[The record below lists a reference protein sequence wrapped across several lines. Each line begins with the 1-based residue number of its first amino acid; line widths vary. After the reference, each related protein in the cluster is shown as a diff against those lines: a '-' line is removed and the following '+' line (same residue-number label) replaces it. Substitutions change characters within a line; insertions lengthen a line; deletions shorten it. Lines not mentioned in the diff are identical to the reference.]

1 MTYAQTRDFEFP
13 NALRKA
19 EPRFVPLPFLT
30 SCEHTQKR
38 SNKEMSVRHF
48 AAGETLQL
56 RGCCHHRIHIILQGT
71 ATLSTSLPDGRTQ
84 ILRLLMPNDLV
95 GRLGSETTRYDV
107 QAISDVT
114 AGSLSRHEFE
124 SLLRISPE
132 MTRHVLHHTLKEL
145 DEARDWLL
153 LLGRKKAVEKLASF
167 LLALQR
173 RSQSLRPNMIRLPLC
188 QFELADFLGLT
199 HETISRQFANLK
211 EQGVIECHGPRQIEI
226 LDIDSLV
233 DVSGGDTDERDMSYV
248 MQ

>member
-1 MTYAQTRDFEFP
+1 MTYAHSRDSEYQSV
-13 NALRKA
+13 LYKA
-19 EPRFVPLPFLT
+19 ESRFVPLPFLT
-30 SCEHTQKR
+30 SCEHTQR
-38 SNKEMSVRHF
+38 RLNKEMSIHHF
-48 AAGETLQL
+48 GAGESLQI
-56 RGCCHHRIHIILQGT
+56 RGCCNHRVHIILQRT

-84 ILRLLMPNDLV
+84 ILRLLMPRDLV

-107 QAISDVT
+107 TAISDVT

-132 MTRHVLHHTLKEL
+132 MTRHVLHHTLREL

-173 RSQSLRPNMIRLPLC
+173 RSQSLRPNLFGLPLC
-188 QFELADFLGLT
+188 QFELADLLGLT
-199 HETISRQFANLK
+199 HETISRQLANLRDL
-211 EQGVIECHGPRQIEI
+211 GVIECHGPRQIEI

-233 DVSGGDTDERDMSYV
+233 DMSGGDIDERDMSYA